1 MAAALRLPPWS
12 VLEMTVLMKKR
23 FLTSLLFISA
33 LCCLLLCGC
42 GGNGELS
49 GGSISSPSPS
59 PSQSPAPS
67 QDDVSA
73 SEAPGPAAPQV
84 LCVNAPE
91 DIQDELCL
99 AMAQLCQP
107 RAMDISGLA
116 LEQPEGLPQAQ
127 AGGVNLLY
135 FLLCALPA
143 FWGHWRRGLVDRR
156 ALGARVQTVY
166 SPMDA
171 LEAARAD
178 PAAED
183 EKVQSGSRHTGFA
196 WPAGWSH
203 DFFLK
208 ARPASRKISRT
219 LCFRS
224 SIWQSK

>member
-116 LEQPEGLPQAQ
+116 LEQ
-127 AGGVNLLY
+127 
-135 FLLCALPA
+135 
-143 FWGHWRRGLVDRR
+143 
-156 ALGARVQTVY
+156 
-166 SPMDA
+166 
-171 LEAARAD
+171 
-178 PAAED
+178 
-183 EKVQSGSRHTGFA
+183 
-196 WPAGWSH
+196 
-203 DFFLK
+203 
-208 ARPASRKISRT
+208 
-219 LCFRS
+219 RS
-224 SIWQSK
+224 WM